1 MPGIR
6 LQEYATRIKG
16 LIRDDRLDEAIFHC
30 QHILGLY
37 PKHVQAYRLLGEACL
52 AKRMYQEARECFQ
65 RTLSADP
72 ESLIAWFG
80 LGKVYAEQSML
91 PEAVWPMGRAFE
103 LAPRDAEVRR
113 ELQHLVARRD
123 GAEPARPE
131 LTRGAL
137 GRLYVR
143 NGLYEQAI
151 GEFHAVLD
159 RDPDLPDVR
168 VALVE
173 ALWREGQHQE
183 AVDTCLEILESL
195 PYCLKANLILGEIY
209 VRSGRECAGEARF
222 GVARALDPE
231 NLVAQEMMGWKSP
244 LLPEEVL
251 IPELEAKEISPL
263 AAGVAVRE
271 QAPVEEIPDWVRE
284 LESLEEQEAAAAV
297 AGEDVPA
304 EASSPPEVEALVDD
318 TIFAARMRERL
329 RALVEVGI
337 LDEVDLRVGLAEMSA
352 GELGARHHEAI
363 PGWLTEL
370 LGEEEMDLVLK
381 EVASLPGVETPIEE
395 RLPGVEKASE
405 SDEGKP
411 SATAGSAVPSQG
423 QTPE

>member
-1 MPGIR
+1 
-6 LQEYATRIKG
+6 
-16 LIRDDRLDEAIFHC
+16 
-30 QHILGLY
+30 
-37 PKHVQAYRLLGEACL
+37 
-52 AKRMYQEARECFQ
+52 
-65 RTLSADP
+65 
-72 ESLIAWFG
+72 
-80 LGKVYAEQSML
+80 
-91 PEAVWPMGRAFE
+91 
-103 LAPRDAEVRR
+103 
-113 ELQHLVARRD
+113 
-123 GAEPARPE
+123 
-131 LTRGAL
+131 
-137 GRLYVR
+137 
-143 NGLYEQAI
+143 
-151 GEFHAVLD
+151 
-159 RDPDLPDVR
+159 
-168 VALVE
+168 
-173 ALWREGQHQE
+173 
-183 AVDTCLEILESL
+183 
-195 PYCLKANLILGEIY
+195 
-209 VRSGRECAGEARF
+209 
-222 GVARALDPE
+222 
-231 NLVAQEMMGWKSP
+231 MGWKSP